1 LDRGLNMADAAANT
15 LPINRPAVTL
25 CVILAVIMQA
35 LDTTIANVALPY
47 MQGSVSASADQINWV
62 LTSYIVAAA
71 IMTPPSGFLANR
83 FGRKRILM
91 VAVVG
96 FVVASVLCGLA
107 QSLVQIVAFRLLQG
121 FFGAALVPL
130 GQSVLLDIY
139 TAEER
144 GSAMALFG
152 VSVMV
157 GPVLGPVI
165 GGWLTDH
172 YSWRWVFY
180 INVPL
185 GMLAFAGISYFLRET
200 KTSAAAKLD
209 WLGFGS
215 LSLAIAA
222 LQVFLDRGAQLDW
235 FSSFEILI
243 EAVVCASAL
252 YIFLV
257 HTFTA
262 KNSFVNPRLF
272 LDRNFSVG
280 VLFIFIVGITYLAS
294 LALLTP
300 YLQTLMGYP
309 VVTAGIVMGPRGL
322 GTMVCMFLVG
332 RLIGRI
338 DTRLLI
344 LTGLLLTA
352 WAMYDM
358 TGWNPN
364 VSQWTIAVTGFIQGA
379 GLGFLFVPLNTV
391 TFGTLAPEQR
401 ADGTGLFN
409 LSRNVGS
416 SVGISIVSYLL
427 TRNNQVNHATIAS
440 HVTAFNHAFDNSIVR
455 HALSPW
461 TASGRAALDQVIQTQ
476 ASIISYIDDFKLMMI
491 LSLAAIPLVLLLRSA
506 PSSGENDHAMVME

>member
-1 LDRGLNMADAAANT
+1 VADGAIVPQA
-15 LPINRPAVTL
+15 INRPAITA
-25 CVILAVIMQA
+25 CVILAVVMQA

-83 FGRKRILM
+83 FGRKRVLM
-91 VAVVG
+91 VAVAG
-96 FVVASVLCGLA
+96 FVAASVLCGIA
-107 QSLVQIVAFRLLQG
+107 QSLLEIVAFRLLQG
-121 FFGAALVPL
+121 FFGAALVPI
-130 GQSVLLDIY
+130 GQSILLDSY
-139 TAEER
+139 APEER

-180 INVPL
+180 INVPI
-185 GMLAFAGISYFLRET
+185 GALAFAGISIFMKET
-200 KTSAAAKLD
+200 KVSAAARMD

-215 LSLAIAA
+215 LSVAIAA
-222 LQVFLDRGAQLDW
+222 MQVFLDRGAQLDW

-243 EAVVCASAL
+243 EATVCVSAF

-257 HTFTA
+257 HTFSA
-262 KNSFVNPRLF
+262 KDSFVNPKLF

-280 VLFIFIVGITYLAS
+280 MLFIFIVGVTYLAS
-294 LALLTP
+294 MSLLTP

-309 VVTAGIVMGPRGL
+309 VVTAGLVMGPRGL
-322 GTMVCMFLVG
+322 GTMACMFLVG
-332 RLIGRI
+332 RLIGRA
-338 DTRLLI
+338 DTRLL
-344 LTGLLLTA
+344 LVVGLLLTA

-379 GLGFLFVPLNTV
+379 GLGFLFVPLTTV
-391 TFGTLAPEQR
+391 TFATLAPEQR
-401 ADGTGLFN
+401 ADGTGLYN

-416 SVGISIVSYLL
+416 SVGISVVSYLL
-427 TRNNQVNHATIAS
+427 IRNNQVNHATIAS
-440 HVTAFNHAFDNSIVR
+440 HVTAFNHAFDNSTVR
-455 HALSPW
+455 QALGPW

-506 PSSGENDHAMVME
+506 PTSDESDHAMVME

>member
-1 LDRGLNMADAAANT
+1 MADASANASP
-15 LPINRPAVTL
+15 PINRPAITV

-71 IMTPPSGFLANR
+71 IMTTPSGFLATR
-83 FGRKRILM
+83 FGRKRVLM
-91 VAVVG
+91 AAVVG
-96 FVVASVLCGLA
+96 FVVASVLCGIA

-130 GQSVLLDIY
+130 GQSVLLDVY
-139 TAEER
+139 SVEER

-185 GMLAFAGISYFLRET
+185 GALAFAGISFFLRET
-200 KTSAAAKLD
+200 KTSAATKLD

-215 LSLAIAA
+215 LSVAIATM
-222 LQVFLDRGAQLDW
+222 QVFLDRGSQLDW

-252 YIFLV
+252 YVFLV

-322 GTMVCMFLVG
+322 GTMACMFLVG
-332 RLIGRI
+332 RLVGRVDI
-338 DTRLLI
+338 RLLI
-344 LTGLLLTA
+344 LIGLLLTA

-364 VSQWTIAVTGFIQGA
+364 VSQWTIAVTGFVQGA

-391 TFGTLAPEQR
+391 TFATLAPEQR

-416 SVGISIVSYLL
+416 SVGISVVSYLL

-455 HALSPW
+455 HTLSPW
-461 TASGRAALDQVIQTQ
+461 TAGGRAALDQLIQVQ

-491 LSLAAIPLVLLLRSA
+491 LSLAAVPLVLLLRRAPISA
-506 PSSGENDHAMVME
+506 ENDHPMAME

>member
-1 LDRGLNMADAAANT
+1 
-15 LPINRPAVTL
+15 V
-25 CVILAVIMQA
+25 
-35 LDTTIANVALPY
+35 
-47 MQGSVSASADQINWV
+47 
-62 LTSYIVAAA
+62 
-71 IMTPPSGFLANR
+71 
-83 FGRKRILM
+83 
-91 VAVVG
+91 
-96 FVVASVLCGLA
+96 
-107 QSLVQIVAFRLLQG
+107 
-121 FFGAALVPL
+121 
-130 GQSVLLDIY
+130 
-139 TAEER
+139 
-144 GSAMALFG
+144 
-152 VSVMV
+152 
-157 GPVLGPVI
+157 
-165 GGWLTDH
+165 
-172 YSWRWVFY
+172 
-180 INVPL
+180 
-185 GMLAFAGISYFLRET
+185 LAFTGISFFLRET

-209 WLGFGS
+209 WLGFSS
-215 LSLAIAA
+215 LSIAIAA
-222 LQVFLDRGAQLDW
+222 MQVFLDRGAQLDW
-235 FSSFEILI
+235 FSSLEILI

-262 KNSFVNPRLF
+262 QNSFVNPRLF

-332 RLIGRI
+332 RLVGRI

-364 VSQWTIAVTGFIQGA
+364 VSQWTIAITGFIQGA

-391 TFGTLAPEQR
+391 TFATLAPEQR

-427 TRNNQVNHATIAS
+427 IRNNQVNHATIAS
-440 HVTAFNHAFDNSIVR
+440 HVTAFNHAFDNGIVR

-476 ASIISYIDDFKLMMI
+476 ASIISYIDDFKLMMA
-491 LSLAAIPLVLLLRSA
+491 LSLVAIPLILLLKHAPKSA
-506 PSSGENDHAMVME
+506 ENDHAMVME